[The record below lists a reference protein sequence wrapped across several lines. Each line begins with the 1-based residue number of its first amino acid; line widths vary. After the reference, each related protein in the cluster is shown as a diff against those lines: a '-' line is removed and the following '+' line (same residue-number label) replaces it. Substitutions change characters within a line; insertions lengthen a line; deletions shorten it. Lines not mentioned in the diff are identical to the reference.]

1 MENDCK
7 RSGSVCFRFDGISHD
22 LTISSIG
29 SPIGNLTKRACCS
42 AVSQIDSGAGE
53 PTMVDLNKPSRKV
66 LPFTGEPTV
75 IEVLE
80 RLHNS
85 YGGLSARDA
94 LSGADRAVLASV
106 EITL

>member
-1 MENDCK
+1 
-7 RSGSVCFRFDGISHD
+7 
-22 LTISSIG
+22 
-29 SPIGNLTKRACCS
+29 
-42 AVSQIDSGAGE
+42 
-53 PTMVDLNKPSRKV
+53 MVDLNKPSRKV

-106 EITL
+106 EITLKRLSRAKAARAQLSARRRLT